1 MNTIRAKVLCVDVDA
16 KPGYENVTFQAVYDD
31 GGNENKSFSEATPS
45 LGLSMTIS
53 NPAALGSFKAGN
65 SYYLDFSEAKEQE
78 ESKAEPEQAP
88 TPEIPEPDVTEGSA
102 EQETPA
108 TPVDQDSEASDP
120 TDAPTPAEAETP
132 SEPASDA
139 APAGV

>member
-65 SYYLDFSEAKEQE
+65 CYYLDFSEAQVQE
-78 ESKAEPEQAP
+78 EPEAETEQTPA
-88 TPEIPEPDVTEGSA
+88 PEIPETTESAA
-102 EQETPA
+102 EQEAPA
-108 TPVDQDSEASDP
+108 APVDEAAGDP
-120 TDAPTPAEAETP
+120 APDAPSPAEDPA
-132 SEPASDA
+132 EPASDA
-139 APAGV
+139 APAGQ

>member
-31 GGNENKSFSEATPS
+31 GGNENKSFYEATPS

-65 SYYLDFSEAKEQE
+65 SYYLDFSEVQAQE
-78 ESKAEPEQAP
+78 EPEAETEQAP
-88 TPEIPEPDVTEGSA
+88 TPAIPEPDVTEGSA
-102 EQETPA
+102 EQEISADPA
-108 TPVDQDSEASDP
+108 PESTDP